1 MDESN
6 VGFTNNIPLCMLQHK
21 LVSPEELIK
30 LIWKKSTEV
39 VPRSKQIE
47 WMEVPNKLR

>member
-6 VGFTNNIPLCMLQHK
+6 VGFTNNIPLQHK